1 MRIQGSVALV
11 TGANRGLGR
20 HFVDGLIAFGAEK
33 IYACARDPESLA
45 PLEAAHGGRIAPLR
59 LDVTEPAA
67 VAAAV
72 ERAADLTLLVNNAG
86 VLEGRGLMEAGS
98 VAPLEREMAVNVFGL
113 ARMCLAFAPVLR
125 RNGGAI
131 VNMLS
136 VAGMMNFPP
145 FGSYGAS
152 KAAAMSLTQCL
163 RYELKDRG
171 VEVFGVY
178 AGFIDTA
185 MIDYVKAD
193 KSAPEGV
200 VRAALDGIEGG
211 IADIDADRR
220 SQEVRAALR
229 DDPSALEAAMWERA
243 KGFRVDHPVGED

>member
-1 MRIQGSVALV
+1 MRIQGSTALV
-11 TGANRGLGR
+11 TGANRGLGKR
-20 HFVDGLIAFGAEK
+20 FVDALIERGAARV
-33 IYACARDPESLA
+33 YACARRPETLA
-45 PLEAAHGGRIAPLR
+45 LLEEAHGDRLVPVQ
-59 LDVTEPAA
+59 LDVTDPGQ
-67 VAAAV
+67 VAAAA
-72 ERAADLTLLVNNAG
+72 ERASDCTLLVNNAG
-86 VLEGRGLMEAGS
+86 VLETRGLMEAGGL
-98 VAPLEREMAVNVFGL
+98 APLEREMAVNVFGL

-145 FGSYGAS
+145 FGSYAAS

-211 IADIDADRR
+211 IADIDADPR

-243 KGFRVDHPVGED
+243 KGFRADHPVGED